1 MVILTLLPLWLLWL
15 LLLLLLLFHLP
26 LLDCYKARQEIL
38 SKEELPLASKKG
50 EKGNVD
56 VGKYEE
62 EQKTGTKYIVSLDH
76 CGKSSRPAF
85 NLLAFILSGH
95 PSTEELRTSKQL
107 PAARLRI

>member
-1 MVILTLLPLWLLWL
+1 VVILTLLPLWLLWL

-62 EQKTGTKYIVSLDH
+62 EQKNGNEIYSQFRSLWKEQSSSLQSLSVYVSYL
-76 CGKSSRPAF
+76 GIQA
-85 NLLAFILSGH
+85 
-95 PSTEELRTSKQL
+95 LRN
-107 PAARLRI
+107 